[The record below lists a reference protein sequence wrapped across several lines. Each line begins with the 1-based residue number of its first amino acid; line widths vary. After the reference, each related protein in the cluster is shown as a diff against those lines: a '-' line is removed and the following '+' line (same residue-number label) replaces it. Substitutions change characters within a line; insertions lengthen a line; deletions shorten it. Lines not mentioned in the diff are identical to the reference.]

1 MLGRQECERGKGKRE
16 KKNHDHHRHFPLY
29 MHKRF
34 GLMDTS
40 WVATAVIVR
49 IGRIKRG
56 KGVVVGEELST
67 LL

>member
-1 MLGRQECERGKGKRE
+1 
-16 KKNHDHHRHFPLY
+16 